1 MISAQFSKPKLL
13 FSLLFGFVFCA
24 VFCFRPF
31 AYTIDHSSATISPDG
46 NADNIYLSIDSS
58 NPNIFDS
65 GGGAPDTNAP
75 FLYAKNTTGGYDRFV
90 TDKYLSSYL
99 PVGYYYIY
107 SYCTSPSTSAVLKLS
122 DGTSLTPTLNNSS
135 PVSGYRFYEGSALK
149 QASVYSACSDIFY
162 ISSSSLVTEFGFIFD
177 CENSSINHNTNWG
190 RVYLMRVP
198 DSIASDEVQTEISNQ
213 FGNSMD
219 SASSSIDSS
228 VGTINGHEQ
237 DLMNDV
243 NGVTGGLDFSD
254 PVSVF
259 DGLPAAFTLV
269 GSLFTIFWDVPA
281 VRTLCVVGLMF
292 GAIRFILRSDA
303 TIQRET
309 RDYNL
314 RHRGGRDA

>member
-1 MISAQFSKPKLL
+1 MISAQFTKPKLL
-13 FSLLFGFVFCA
+13 FAFLFGFVFCA
-24 VFCFRPF
+24 VFCFHPF
-31 AYTIDHSSATISPDG
+31 AYTLDHSSDTISPDG
-46 NADNIYLSIDSS
+46 NAANIYLALDSS
-58 NPNIFDS
+58 TPNIFDS

-90 TDKYLSSYL
+90 TDKYLSTFL
-99 PVGYYYIY
+99 PVGYYYIF
-107 SYCTSPSTSAVLKLS
+107 SYCTSPSTSAVLTLS
-122 DGTSLTPTLNNSS
+122 NGTSFTPVLNNSS
-135 PVSGYRFYEGSALK
+135 PVSGYKFYEGSAAK

-177 CENSSINHNTNWG
+177 RENSSINHNTNWG

-198 DSIASDEVQTEISNQ
+198 DSIATDEVHKEISNQ
-213 FGNSMD
+213 FGDSMD

-237 DLMNDV
+237 DIMNDV
-243 NGVTGGLDFSD
+243 NGVTDGLDFSD

>member
-1 MISAQFSKPKLL
+1 MFLAQSTKPKLL
-13 FSLLFGFVFCA
+13 FALLFGFVFCA
-24 VFCFRPF
+24 VFCFHPF

-46 NADNIYLSIDSS
+46 NAANIYLSIDSS

-90 TDKYLSSYL
+90 TDKYLSSFL
-99 PVGYYYIY
+99 PAGYYYIF
-107 SYCTSPSTSAVLKLS
+107 SYCTSPSTSAVLTLS
-122 DGTSLTPTLNNSS
+122 DGTSLTPVLHNSS
-135 PVSGYRFYEGSALK
+135 PISGYKFYENSTQK

-177 CENSSINHNTNWG
+177 RENSSINRNTNWG

-198 DSIASDEVQTEISNQ
+198 DSVASDVVQNEISNQ
-213 FGNSMD
+213 FGDSMD

-237 DLMNDV
+237 DVMNDI
-243 NGVTGGLDFSD
+243 NGVTDGLDFSN
-254 PVSVF
+254 PISVF

-269 GSLFTIFWDVPA
+269 GSLFTIFWEVPA

-303 TIQRET
+303 TIQRAT
-309 RDYNL
+309 HDYNL

>member
-1 MISAQFSKPKLL
+1 MISAQFTKLKL
-13 FSLLFGFVFCA
+13 FFAILFCFVFCA
-24 VFCFRPF
+24 VFCFQPF

-46 NADNIYLSIDSS
+46 NAANIYLSIDSS

-90 TDKYLSSYL
+90 TDKYLSTYL

-122 DGTSLTPTLNNSS
+122 DGSSFTPALNNSL
-135 PVSGYRFYEGSALK
+135 PVSGYKFYENSTLK

-177 CENSSINHNTNWG
+177 RENSSINSNTNWG

-198 DSIASDEVQTEISNQ
+198 DSVASDEVQTEISNQ
-213 FGNSMD
+213 FGDSMD
-219 SASSSIDSS
+219 SASSSINSS

-237 DLMNDV
+237 DILNDV
-243 NGVTGGLDFSD
+243 NGVTDGLDFSD

>member
-1 MISAQFSKPKLL
+1 MILAQSTKPKLL
-13 FSLLFGFVFCA
+13 FALLFGFVFCA

-90 TDKYLSSYL
+90 TDKYLSAYL

-107 SYCTSPSTSAVLKLS
+107 SYCTSPSTSAVLTLS
-122 DGTSLTPTLNNSS
+122 NGTSITPVLNNSS
-135 PVSGYRFYEGSALK
+135 PVSGYKFYEGSASK

-177 CENSSINHNTNWG
+177 RENSSINYNTNWG

-198 DSIASDEVQTEISNQ
+198 DSVASDEVQTEISNQ
-213 FGNSMD
+213 FGDSMD

-237 DLMNDV
+237 DVMNDI

-269 GSLFTIFWDVPA
+269 GSLFTIFWEVPA

-303 TIQRET
+303 TIQRAT
-309 RDYNL
+309 HDYNL

>member
-1 MISAQFSKPKLL
+1 MISARFTKLKL
-13 FSLLFGFVFCA
+13 FFAILFCFVFCA

-46 NADNIYLSIDSS
+46 NAANIYLSIDSS

-90 TDKYLSSYL
+90 TDKYLSAYL

-107 SYCTSPSTSAVLKLS
+107 SYCTSPSTSGVLKLS

-135 PVSGYRFYEGSALK
+135 PVSGYKFYESSTLK

-177 CENSSINHNTNWG
+177 RENSSINHNTNWG

-198 DSIASDEVQTEISNQ
+198 DSIASDEVQKEISNQ
-213 FGNSMD
+213 FGDSMD